1 MAHRVAPLAEADLDD
16 IWFYVAKESG
26 SVEMANRL
34 IDTVTDR
41 FLVLA
46 GFPTSDVPA
55 MKCRVEV
62 CIPFRVSPV
71 CLCLPYSEGG
81 HRSSKLWPCSSIG
94 WKWRRGSL
102 RERER
107 RSLRTDAGLK
117 SCRHKGLTRAVASK
131 RSLPVGEPPG
141 SNRHCWCKRSWKEY
155 AYRRKSRHFRHDPSP
170 GPRHLRKHA
179 PFERNGNIN
188 DCGGQRGSSFSE
200 GTPQRRESFAVE
212 TTLSGKNYL
221 QMMQYARG
229 IDRGFEVVLIYI
241 GTESVEINLAR
252 IAKRVLA
259 GGHNVPEMD
268 VRRRYLRSLQNLP
281 AATGLADRVIVFDNS
296 DDLGYRLVGLL
307 GRGLH
312 QWFDPLPAWA
322 AELQKRFPPTTNE

>member
-1 MAHRVAPLAEADLDD
+1 MSRPALTVIAGANGAGKSTLTAGNPGTFATIPLLDPD
-16 IWFYVAKESG
+16 TFANTLRSSGTGISTIAAGKEVLRLAKE
-26 SVEMANRL
+26 
-34 IDTVTDR
+34 
-41 FLVLA
+41 
-46 GFPTSDVPA
+46 
-55 MKCRVEV
+55 
-62 CIPFRVSPV
+62 
-71 CLCLPYSEGG
+71 
-81 HRSSKLWPCSSIG
+81 H
-94 WKWRRGSL
+94 
-102 RERER
+102 
-107 RSLRTDAGLK
+107 LK
-117 SCRHKGLTRAVASK
+117 
-131 RSLPVGEPPG
+131 
-141 SNRHCWCKRSWKEY
+141 
-155 AYRRKSRHFRHDPSP
+155 
-170 GPRHLRKHA
+170 
-179 PFERNGNIN
+179 
-188 DCGGQRGSSFSE
+188 
-200 GTPQRRESFAVE
+200 RRESFAVE

-322 AELQKRFPPTTNE
+322 ARTPEEIPPDDKRVRTAGSLAGLQLHLMGRSSLSGSILRNG